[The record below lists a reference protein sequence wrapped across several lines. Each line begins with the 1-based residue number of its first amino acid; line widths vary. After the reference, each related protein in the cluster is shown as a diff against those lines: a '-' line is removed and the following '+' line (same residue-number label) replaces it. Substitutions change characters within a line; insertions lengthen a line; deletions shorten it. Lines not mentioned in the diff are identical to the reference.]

1 MGEVIGLE
9 HVRRSKRL
17 FGILIDR
24 YGLHYFLATNGE
36 PHPLALDDRRFEQ
49 AVNLAAIWM
58 EMQTDRTSDPTR
70 LSAKRSQTDLD
81 PSDCTRSGE
90 SQYSPS
96 LLAGLRYEHP
106 GVANIKIRYL

>member
-17 FGILIDR
+17 FGILIER

-36 PHPLALDDRRFEQ
+36 PHPLALDKRRFEQ

-58 EMQTDRTSDPTR
+58 EMQTKTPPSDPTLLVMR
-70 LSAKRSQTDLD
+70 RDLKRILIHRIASDLVK
-81 PSDCTRSGE
+81 
-90 SQYSPS
+90 
-96 LLAGLRYEHP
+96 AGW
-106 GVANIKIRYL
+106 

>member
-24 YGLHYFLATNGE
+24 YGLHYFLATNGQ

-49 AVNLAAIWM
+49 AVNLAIWM
-58 EMQTDRTSDPTR
+58 EMQTKTAPSDPTMLIMR
-70 LSAKRSQTDLD
+70 RDLKRILIHRIAHDLVK
-81 PSDCTRSGE
+81 
-90 SQYSPS
+90 
-96 LLAGLRYEHP
+96 AGW
-106 GVANIKIRYL
+106 

>member
-24 YGLHYFLATNGE
+24 YGLHYFLATNGK

-49 AVNLAAIWM
+49 AINLAAIWM
-58 EMQTDRTSDPTR
+58 EMRTKIPPSDPTLFVMR
-70 LSAKRSQTDLD
+70 RDLKRISIHRIAHDLV
-81 PSDCTRSGE
+81 R
-90 SQYSPS
+90 
-96 LLAGLRYEHP
+96 AGW
-106 GVANIKIRYL
+106 